1 MERLM
6 AQTVDLDR
14 LDILT
19 NDPALLP
26 ETNPIAGA
34 KPSKTPAAFFCT
46 GQVCRAP
53 VFAPDALA
61 DLLARSG

>member
-1 MERLM
+1 MLEE
-6 AQTVDLDR
+6 VDLDR
-14 LDILT
+14 LDFVT

-34 KPSKTPAAFFCT
+34 QPSKTPAAFFCT

-61 DLLARSG
+61 ELLARTG